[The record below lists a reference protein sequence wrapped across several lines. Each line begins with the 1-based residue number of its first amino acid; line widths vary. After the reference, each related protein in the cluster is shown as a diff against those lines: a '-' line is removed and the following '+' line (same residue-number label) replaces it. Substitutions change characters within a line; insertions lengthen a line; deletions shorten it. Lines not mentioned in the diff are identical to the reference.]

1 MAIDAHNFAKADTSA
16 NLDYYSTAEG
26 LAEAKVCS
34 HVLPV
39 LCLWL
44 LLWPCAVLGMDG
56 EHEHE
61 HTTGTSRRCRALKQ
75 LFGSRALCDL
85 RVRWA
90 AVQ

>member
-39 LCLWL
+39 LVLVVAFV
-44 LLWPCAVLGMDG
+44 AVCCPRHGW
-56 EHEHE
+56 
-61 HTTGTSRRCRALKQ
+61 GT
-75 LFGSRALCDL
+75 
-85 RVRWA
+85 
-90 AVQ
+90 